1 MQNKLLKNLLLLFT
15 AVMVHTGVSAQIP
28 DPVETDTLAP
38 YVTTATTV
46 TNVTTSSAILG
57 GNVTA
62 NGGATVTERGVV
74 YSTTNL
80 VPTIGDSKVIIGS
93 GNGVYSQT
101 VSGLRGGTT
110 YYVRAYATNII
121 GTSYGTVATFT
132 TLSVPPFITTSEV
145 SAVTGTGATVG
156 GDVTFSGGAA
166 VTERGVVYSSSNAT
180 PTVTDT
186 KIAVGTGTGVFA
198 QTLTGLTPGTLYY
211 LRAYAINAA
220 GTSYGAVASFTTGG
234 ASVTSNTASSITTN
248 TAVLGGEVTAI
259 GASSVSERGIV
270 LIEGTGTP
278 TLADTKITM
287 GSGFGA
293 FSQTVTNLKPATT
306 YSVRAYATNS
316 TATNYGGTYT
326 FTTKTTLL
334 SINTTGQVITNA
346 IVVTYALAFAEP
358 VSGITPGNF
367 SVTYTGTINNP
378 YVTAITGAGTAWNVT
393 AYTGTGEGLLTL
405 RFVNDNG
412 ITPLVNNAVP
422 VIGQTFTIDRTAPTM
437 LMASIRSNNADTVW
451 ARNGDSVLLTFRA
464 NEAIRTPVVTIAGQ
478 TATVTDLGGNMWKA
492 GYLTK
497 PTDTDGIVPFTISI
511 TDIAGNTTATV
522 TGTTNATQ
530 VNFDKINPAVT
541 SINRANVDNTNAATV
556 QFTVTFSDV
565 VTGVDAADFSLTS
578 LALSGASIT
587 GITGSGAV
595 YTITVNTG
603 TGNGT
608 IRLDLKATGTGIIDR
623 PGNPILTGFTTGHV
637 YTIAKSF
644 TTPVVKTNNP
654 ATVCTP
660 STVDLTAAAVT
671 AGSDP
676 FLTYTYYTDAA
687 GTAPLTNPAAVSAS
701 GTYYI
706 VGTNILNLS
715 SAPVPVAV
723 TILTI
728 QKPVVSFN
736 FDSYC
741 TNKPVN
747 FTSTSVVTNS
757 GVVDYLWT
765 DNNNH
770 SASTANTAFT
780 YTTAGTYNVKL
791 KVSSSV
797 CPTIADSLTR
807 PVGVVIPT
815 AAVRM
820 PTRDIM
826 IGEQVQLQAARTFGT
841 SYKWTPATGLTNSTS
856 ASPAVRLEKEQQYII
871 SIGEASGCVT
881 NDSLLVRVFGKQIYV
896 PTVFSPNGDGINDKL
911 FVNLVN
917 TQQLK
922 VFRVFN
928 RYGKKVFETTNVST
942 GWDGTFN
949 GVMQPMDTYVWY
961 VEAID
966 KGGYVIVDQKS
977 VTLLR

>member
-1 MQNKLLKNLLLLFT
+1 MRNKLLKSLLLLFT
-15 AVMVHTGVSAQIP
+15 TLVIHTGVSAQVP

-38 YVTTATTV
+38 YVTTTTTV
-46 TNVTTSSAILG
+46 SNVTTSSATLG

-62 NGGATVTERGVV
+62 NGGANVTERGVV
-74 YSTTNL
+74 YSITNPT
-80 VPTIGDSKVIIGS
+80 PTIGDSKLIIGN

-101 VSGLRGGTT
+101 VTGLRGGTT

-121 GTSYGTVATFT
+121 GTSYGVVTTFT

-145 SAVTGTGATVG
+145 SGVTGTGATVG
-156 GDVTFSGGAA
+156 GDVTFSGGAT
-166 VTERGVVYSSSNAT
+166 VTERGVVYSTSSNP
-180 PTVTDT
+180 PTVSDT
-186 KIAVGTGTGVFA
+186 KLAIGNGTGGFT

-211 LRAYAINAA
+211 LRAYAVNSA
-220 GTSYGAVASFTTGG
+220 GTAYGAVASFTTGG
-234 ASVTSNTASSITTN
+234 ASVTSNAASSITTN
-248 TAVLGGEVTAI
+248 TANLGGEVTAI
-259 GASSVSERGIV
+259 GASFVTERGVV
-270 LIEGTGTP
+270 LVEGTGIP
-278 TLADTKITM
+278 TLADTKVIM
-287 GSGFGA
+287 GNGFGA

-316 TATNYGGTYT
+316 TATNYGGIYT

-346 IVVTYALAFAEP
+346 IVVTYALSFAEP

-378 YVTAITGAGTAWNVT
+378 YVTAITGSGTAWNVT
-393 AYTGTGEGLLTL
+393 CYTGTGEGLLTL

-412 ITPLVNNAVP
+412 ISPLVNNAVP
-422 VIGQTFTIDRTAPTM
+422 VIGQTFTIDRTAPAI
-437 LMASIRSNNADTVW
+437 LMTSIRSNNADTAW
-451 ARNGDSVLLTFRA
+451 AKNGDSVLLTFRA

-478 TATVTDLGGNMWKA
+478 TAAVTDLGGNMWRA

-497 PTDTDGIVPFTISI
+497 STDTEGIVPFTISI
-511 TDIAGNTTATV
+511 TDIAGNTAATV

-530 VNFDKINPAVT
+530 VSFDKTNPVVS
-541 SINRANVDNTNAATV
+541 SINRAGTDNTNAASV
-556 QFTVTFSDV
+556 QFTVSFSDP
-565 VTGVDAADFSLTS
+565 VTGVDAADFSLSTA
-578 LALSGASIT
+578 ALSGATIT
-587 GITGSGAV
+587 SITGSGAV
-595 YTITVNTG
+595 YTVTVNTG

-608 IRLDLKATGTGIIDR
+608 IRLDLNATGTGIIDR
-623 PGNPILTGFTTGHV
+623 PGNPILVGFTTGQV
-637 YTIAKSF
+637 YTIAKNL

-676 FLTYTYYTDAA
+676 FLTYKYYTNAA
-687 GTAPLTNPAAVSAS
+687 GTVLLSNPAAVSVS

-706 VGTNILNLS
+706 TGTNVLNLS
-715 SAPVPVAV
+715 SAPVPVVV
-723 TILTI
+723 TILTL
-728 QKPVVSFN
+728 QKPVVSFT

-741 TNKPVN
+741 TNTPVN
-747 FTSTSVVTNS
+747 FTSTSVTTNS
-757 GVVDYLWT
+757 GVIDYLWT

-770 SASTANTAFT
+770 TASTAAASFT
-780 YTTAGTYNVKL
+780 YAAAGSYNVKL
-791 KVSSSV
+791 KVSSQV

-807 PVGVVIPT
+807 TVAVVVPT
-815 AAVRM
+815 AAIRM
-820 PTRDIM
+820 PTQDVSIN
-826 IGEQVQLQAARTFGT
+826 QPVQLQARTFGT
-841 SYKWTPATGLTNSTS
+841 SYNWAPAAGLSNSAIPNPVVTTGS
-856 ASPAVRLEKEQQYII
+856 EQRYLI
-871 SIGEASGCVT
+871 SIREASGCVT
-881 NDSLLVRVFGKQIYV
+881 NDSLLVRVFAKHIYV

-911 FVNLVN
+911 FVNLVGV
-917 TQQLK
+917 QQLK
-922 VFRVFN
+922 VFRIFN
-928 RYGKKVFETTNVST
+928 RYGKKLFETSNLST

-966 KGGYVIVDQKS
+966 KGGYVIADQKS